1 MRALAVRVRDPSVE
15 LPTAL
20 TAPYLGQDR
29 SLRSR
34 SSVPLYREASACALP
49 VSMAR
54 GVVQPHPATS
64 RNSIPMAAQAKTS
77 LYEPAESE
85 TDLAAEIARAIHR
98 RPLMNRLA
106 QVKPAYA
113 GEPHENGSTH
123 LGDPGSA
130 PVLSPTTMPSQ
141 PVVAASSP
149 VQAAYCTPIEG
160 LQPQQER
167 TSPPQT
173 ANWLGKAQRERNR
186 ARIKNALAWLST
198 VAIGGTIIVTTMMV
212 LQT

>member
-1 MRALAVRVRDPSVE
+1 M
-15 LPTAL
+15 
-20 TAPYLGQDR
+20 YC
-29 SLRSR
+29 
-34 SSVPLYREASACALP
+34 EASACALP
-49 VSMAR
+49 ESMAS

-64 RNSIPMAAQAKTS
+64 RNFNPMAPQAEAN
-77 LYEPAESE
+77 LYEPTKSE

-113 GEPHENGSTH
+113 GELHQNGSTI
-123 LGDPGSA
+123 LGDSGSA
-130 PVLSPTTMPSQ
+130 PALSPTTRPSQ
-141 PVVAASSP
+141 PVFAASSP
-149 VQAAYCTPIEG
+149 VQAAYSMPIEG

-173 ANWLGKAQRERNR
+173 ADWLGKAQRERNR

-198 VAIGGTIIVTTMMV
+198 VAIGVTIIVTTMMV